1 MDWQILFAVLIY
13 NSELVCAQFLVATK
27 CRILNSCC
35 DLLFCC
41 FERLLPKIANS
52 CWDGMGVDGM
62 CPKIFFDLSQNRC
75 LAFCTLLHLL
85 PPSQPART
93 AAVHL
98 LGLPKYRLGQSTLQ
112 IAVAWSSKFLFVSSE
127 LKKSQETQS
136 AIMIRSL
143 LRVFALAVALG
154 NAEGGEVCDEAL
166 TEVVAC
172 QGRYVSLNIMLNRLN
187 VWKTLVPNI
196 CKDLTVLQSGWGLW
210 GRIGGTNCW
219 AWD

>member
-1 MDWQILFAVLIY
+1 MKYKLSNRTDVDRLGVWLSLISHKATSSNARYLLIY
-13 NSELVCAQFLVATK
+13 NSKLVCAQFLVATT

-35 DLLFCC
+35 DLQFCC
-41 FERLLPKIANS
+41 FESFLPTIVNS
-52 CWDGMGVDGM
+52 CWDWMGVDGM
-62 CPKIFFDLSQNRC
+62 CPKIFVDLSQNRC

-112 IAVAWSSKFLFVSSE
+112 IAVAWSSKFLFVSSQ

-143 LRVFALAVALG
+143 LRVLAVAVALG

-172 QGRYVSLNIMLNRLN
+172 QGR
-187 VWKTLVPNI
+187 
-196 CKDLTVLQSGWGLW
+196 
-210 GRIGGTNCW
+210 
-219 AWD
+219 

>member
-1 MDWQILFAVLIY
+1 MQGICWFIIASLFVHNFWLLPHAEFSIAVAI
-13 NSELVCAQFLVATK
+13 
-27 CRILNSCC
+27 
-35 DLLFCC
+35 CC
-41 FERLLPKIANS
+41 FVVLKAFCQKLSIFV
-52 CWDGMGVDGM
+52 GMGVDGR
-62 CPKIFFDLSQNRC
+62 CPKIFVDVSQNKC

-127 LKKSQETQS
+127 VKKSQETQS

-143 LRVFALAVALG
+143 LRVLAVAVALG

-172 QGRYVSLNIMLNRLN
+172 QGR
-187 VWKTLVPNI
+187 
-196 CKDLTVLQSGWGLW
+196 
-210 GRIGGTNCW
+210 
-219 AWD
+219 